1 MPCSKDWLYT
11 FVNALYIYSQAYLTH
26 LIGVPIVDLF
36 PFKITIKSRTSY
48 SCMGEK
54 KWVSFVAMQQNSETL
69 IYDLNTMKGTME
81 SYLKRIA

>member
-54 KWVSFVAMQQNSETL
+54 KKLFENVPRMYLDGSEFL
-69 IYDLNTMKGTME
+69 
-81 SYLKRIA
+81 

>member
-1 MPCSKDWLYT
+1 MPYSKDWLYT

-36 PFKITIKSRTSY
+36 PFKITIKSRTSH

-54 KWVSFVAMQQNSETL
+54 KKLFENVPRMYLDGSEFL
-69 IYDLNTMKGTME
+69 
-81 SYLKRIA
+81 